1 MAIPLS
7 ELINNPKARRK
18 FFRRAEANGPRCCIG
33 KEPITLAQM
42 QAEEVHEMKGKGIAC
57 SGHYYEKLGE
67 EIERHPILSPSV
79 RRG

>member
-1 MAIPLS
+1 MAISLT
-7 ELINNPKARRK
+7 ELINNPKARHK

-33 KEPITLAQM
+33 KEPITEAQM
-42 QAEEVHEMKGKGIAC
+42 QAEEVHQIKGGLAC

>member
-1 MAIPLS
+1 MATKLID
-7 ELINNPKARRK
+7 LINDPKVRSR

-33 KEPITLAQM
+33 KERITMAQM
-42 QAEEVHEMKGKGIAC
+42 QAEEVHQIKGGIAC
-57 SGHYYEKLGE
+57 SDHYYQALGE